1 MNWKLTQT
9 HENKKMN
16 PKIIIL
22 ALVIICLSISGLAQK
37 PATPSDP
44 EYYAME
50 RQQMQFD
57 DYQVMLI
64 NYRGFVSPRQ
74 YSMTCFTNVQF
85 LPLSADSYTF
95 NLNFFD
101 NNTGITVR
109 DDVPMI
115 WDEYIKEGRGYD
127 PLAANFRPNSPYMMV
142 TQDERWQPNSY
153 FRSGTFHKEIGGKW
167 LSFSIKSRTSVSY
180 SNDEVFLKI
189 VLRNRKDEPVNLT
202 LIPQQIAG
210 KLRCDGIK
218 GSDDAKQIDAFT
230 LGSGQM
236 QARVS
241 SDIETI
247 SDKGF
252 ELTLPPGE
260 YVTACF
266 AVQFYPGDKKAPAV
280 VQKDIKLRMNDAD
293 HVTREKLKWAY
304 EKVPKLES
312 SDKKFQEYYYRC
324 LLSVL
329 MCRYENPNY
338 ITNPFWAVGHWP
350 YTISWD
356 NSYSSD
362 ILAMLDPGSLKEAI
376 LTDFRE
382 VRMKRTYVSWKGAFW
397 DNIYIQEPFALQI
410 MIEAYLR
417 HTGDFSLFNEKAG
430 DATVWQWMQRWVEE
444 LKSSYTNKAGLMDVG
459 YDTQKIIEIRTDGY
473 NHVVPII
480 NVLTVHLLYRMS
492 EWAKLLKDT
501 NSETYYMDAEKL
513 KSLMN
518 KTLWNDKKGWFD
530 NLYPDGTKETI
541 WTYHL
546 FDALGTDYLTGT
558 QINKLVSHLREGVFL
573 GKFGLY
579 SVARIDSTHWDLI
592 DADWGGGGQ
601 YAGMPGRISRNLY
614 RQGFP
619 EMGLDILKRHMGY
632 MDYFPYFPQNPRTDS
647 PDQDRSSMPLEISAG
662 AGMEA
667 IIFGTFGINI
677 EKEVLIIKPNT
688 HEGLGETTLRDFK
701 FRGKSYNIQTSRR
714 NFSVFQDGKHLAT
727 KPYGE
732 SVVITSIK

>member
-1 MNWKLTQT
+1 MDS
-9 HENKKMN
+9 
-16 PKIIIL
+16 KISVLL
-22 ALVIICLSISGLAQK
+22 AYIICLSFSGLAQK
-37 PATPSDP
+37 PTTPSDP

-64 NYRGFVSPRQ
+64 NYRGFVFPRQ

-85 LPLSADSYTF
+85 LPISADSYTF
-95 NLNFFD
+95 NLNFLD
-101 NNTGITVR
+101 NNTVKTVR

-115 WDEYIKEGRGYD
+115 WDEYINKGKGYD

-142 TQDERWQPNSY
+142 TQDEKWQPNSY
-153 FRSGTFHKEIGGKW
+153 FRSGTFHKEIEGKW
-167 LSFSIKSRTSVSY
+167 LSFSINSCTSVSY

-189 VLRNRKDEPVNLT
+189 VLRNRKDIPLKLT
-202 LIPQQIAG
+202 LIPQQIASHM
-210 KLRCDGIK
+210 RCDGKK
-218 GSDDAKQIDAFT
+218 GSDSAKQIDAFT
-230 LGSGQM
+230 LGSDQM

-266 AVQFYPGDKKAPAV
+266 AVQFYSADKKAPAV
-280 VQKDIKLRMNDAD
+280 VQKDIKLRMNKAD
-293 HVTREKLKWAY
+293 QVTREKLKWAY
-304 EKVPKLES
+304 ENVPKLES
-312 SDKKFQEYYYRC
+312 SNKKFQEYYYRC

-338 ITNPFWAVGHWP
+338 ITNPFWAVGYWP

-362 ILAMLDPGSLKEAI
+362 ILAMLDPESLKEAI

-397 DNIYIQEPFALQI
+397 ENIYIQEPFALQI

-417 HTGDFSLFNEKAG
+417 HTGDYSLFNEKAG
-430 DATVWQWMQRWVEE
+430 DATVWKWMQLWVDE
-444 LKSSYTNKAGLMDVG
+444 LKSNYTNKDGLMDVG

-473 NHVVPII
+473 NHVVPIV

-492 EWAKLLKDT
+492 EWAKLLKDK
-501 NSETYYMDAEKL
+501 NSETYYRDAEKL
-513 KSLMN
+513 KDLMN
-518 KTLWNDKKGWFD
+518 KNLWNDEKGWFD

-546 FDALGTDYLTGT
+546 YDALGTDFLTGT
-558 QINKLVSHLREGVFL
+558 QVNKLVSHLREGVFL
-573 GKFGLY
+573 GKFGVY
-579 SVARIDSTHWDLI
+579 SIARIDSIHWDLI

-614 RQGFP
+614 KQGFA
-619 EMGLDILKRHMGY
+619 ELGWDILKRNIGY
-632 MDYFPYFPQNPRTDS
+632 IDYFPYFPQNPKTDN
-647 PDQDRSSMPLEISAG
+647 PEQDRSSMPLEISAG

-677 EKEVLIIKPNT
+677 EKEVLTIKPNT
-688 HEGLGETTLRDFK
+688 HEELGETTLRDFK
-701 FRGKSYNIQTSRR
+701 FRGKSYNIQINKR
-714 NFSVFQDGKHLAT
+714 NFSVFQDGNHLAT
-727 KPYGE
+727 KPFGE
-732 SVVITSIK
+732 SVVITCNK

>member
-1 MNWKLTQT
+1 MMDSKFF
-9 HENKKMN
+9 
-16 PKIIIL
+16 IL
-22 ALVIICLSISGLAQK
+22 AVSIICLSISGLAQK

-57 DYQVMLI
+57 DFQIFLV
-64 NYRGFVSPRQ
+64 NFRGSVCPRQ
-74 YSMTCFTNVQF
+74 YSMTCFTRVSF
-85 LPLSADSYTF
+85 MPLSADTYTF
-95 NLNFFD
+95 NLNFQD
-101 NNTGITVR
+101 TNTGILVR
-109 DDVPMI
+109 DDVPVI
-115 WDEYIKEGRGYD
+115 WEKYIRDGGRGDD

-167 LSFSIKSRTSVSY
+167 LSFSINSHTSVSY
-180 SNDEVFLKI
+180 SNDEVFLKLVI
-189 VLRNRKDEPVNLT
+189 RNRKEEPLKLT
-202 LIPQQIAG
+202 LLPQQIAG
-210 KLRCDGIK
+210 NLRCDGIK
-218 GSDDAKQIDAFT
+218 GSDNAKQIDAFT
-230 LGSGQM
+230 LGSEQM

-260 YVTACF
+260 YVTAYF
-266 AVQFYPGDKKAPAV
+266 AVQFYSADKKAPSV
-280 VQKDIKLRMNDAD
+280 IQKDIKFRMNNAD
-293 HVTREKLKWAY
+293 QVTREKLKWAY
-304 EKVPKLES
+304 DNIPKLES
-312 SDKKFQEYYYRC
+312 SNSKFQEYYYRC

-338 ITNPFWAVGHWP
+338 ITNPFWSIGYWP

-362 ILAMLDPGSLKEAI
+362 ILAMLDPQSLKEAI

-382 VRMKRTYVSWKGAFW
+382 VRMKRTNVSWKGALF
-397 DNIYIQEPFALQI
+397 DYLYIQEPFALQI

-417 HTGDFSLFNEKAG
+417 HTGDFSIFNEKAG
-430 DATVWQWMQRWVEE
+430 DATVWEWMKRWIDE
-444 LKSSYTNKAGLMDVG
+444 LNSNYTNKDGLMDVG

-473 NHVVPII
+473 NHVIPIGNI
-480 NVLTVHLLYRMS
+480 LKIHLLYRMS
-492 EWAKLLKDT
+492 EWAKLLKDI
-501 NSETYYMDAEKL
+501 NSETYYRDAEKL
-513 KSLMN
+513 KGLLN
-518 KTLWNDKKGWFD
+518 KSLWNDKKGWFD

-546 FDALGTDYLTGT
+546 FDALGTDFLTGT
-558 QINKLVSHLREGVFL
+558 QINKLVSHIREGVFL

-579 SVARIDSTHWDLI
+579 SVARIDSIHWDLI

-614 RQGFP
+614 RQGFA
-619 EMGLDILKRHMGY
+619 ELGWDILKRNMGY
-632 MDYFPYFPQNPRTDS
+632 MDYFPYFPQNLRTDN
-647 PDQDRSSMPLEISAG
+647 PEQDRSSMPLEISAG

-677 EKEVLIIKPNT
+677 EKEVLTIKPNT

-701 FRGKSYNIQTSRR
+701 FRGKLYNIQISKR
-714 NFSVFQDGKHLAT
+714 NFSVFQDGKHLVT

-732 SVVITSIK
+732 SVVVQ